1 MPWRYQICIAKFLR
15 SYNDDLPENLGKNT
29 AQDSNKSTSGLPAS
43 LKNALVCSLSLSTST
58 GSEAF
63 FLLMYDDDT
72 KSVLLSVL
80 TLVQTICPQCWNG
93 ALTLPKNTRSPLS
106 VDVRRS
112 KTPLLKPRYKQH
124 SNPSN
129 PFTSETGTD
138 KYSVKIGNVNV

>member
-1 MPWRYQICIAKFLR
+1 
-15 SYNDDLPENLGKNT
+15 
-29 AQDSNKSTSGLPAS
+29 
-43 LKNALVCSLSLSTST
+43 
-58 GSEAF
+58 
-63 FLLMYDDDT
+63 MYDDDT